1 MGTMT
6 VATFF
11 NYSIAYEGKS
21 KEGVFRA
28 KGYVDPSYFTK
39 KLIMID
45 GYLEWRPDTV
55 PAFTF
60 SQDFLFEYANP
71 NVTEE

>member
-1 MGTMT
+1 MGVIT

-11 NYSIAYEGKS
+11 NYSISYADKKKEGK
-21 KEGVFRA
+21 FRA

-39 KLIMID
+39 KLDMID
-45 GYLEWRPDTV
+45 GYLVWKPDVV

-60 SQDFLFEYANP
+60 SQDFMF
-71 NVTEE
+71 